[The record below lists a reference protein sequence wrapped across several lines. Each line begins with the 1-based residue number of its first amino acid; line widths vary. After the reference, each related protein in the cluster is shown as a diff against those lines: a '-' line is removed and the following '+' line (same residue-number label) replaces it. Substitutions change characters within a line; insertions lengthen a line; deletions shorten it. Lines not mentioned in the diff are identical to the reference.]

1 MSKRGA
7 ERVRQSAAH
16 ARRGLDGAIS
26 SMQAAVFDLDS
37 FATQIMADGTQ
48 EQRDDLAEIGKHAE
62 EMENAAG
69 MAQSW
74 ADGIEQ
80 DFLGG
85 EK

>member
-7 ERVRQSAAH
+7 ERVKQAAAH

-26 SMQAAVFDLDS
+26 SMQCAAFDLD
-37 FATQIMADGTQ
+37 ALAAQINADGTQ